1 MLEAGFIN
9 PRVSEVPLAF
19 RPSAPEQV
27 LDLTYSAVRLEMIL
41 SSQTAEARE
50 RIHRAIIEGAELFR
64 VGGKI
69 EIPMPAVLAS
79 ATRAL
84 VTSKENG

>member
-1 MLEAGFIN
+1 
-9 PRVSEVPLAF
+9 
-19 RPSAPEQV
+19 V

-41 SSQTAEARE
+41 SAQTAEARK
-50 RIHRAIIEGAELFR
+50 RIHRAIIEGAARFR
-64 VGGKI
+64 VDGKI

-84 VTSKENG
+84 